1 MNKQPNYLAG
11 TVVEEFEIDESKV
24 VFRYPNMEDLDD
36 LLEYINS
43 LIEENTFICRKEKV
57 ERDDE
62 VDWLKNTLK
71 EIEEGRKVHL
81 VVEFDGKVMGSADVK
96 KKSGKQSHVGEL
108 GIGLRKEI
116 REKGIGVRLMK
127 ALIDEAESVLNTEI
141 LTLEVFEK
149 NKRARNLYE
158 KIGFKKAGEIQGK
171 FFQNGAYQNSI
182 LMELDL
188 RNRELKLQT
197 AFKKN

>member
-1 MNKQPNYLAG
+1 MNKQSGSLNG
-11 TVVEEFEIDESKV
+11 TVVKDFEIDESKV
-24 VFRYPNMEDLDD
+24 VFRYPNMEDIDD

-71 EIEEGRKVHL
+71 ETEEKRKVHL
-81 VVEFDGKVMGSADVK
+81 VVEFDDKVMGSADVK

-108 GIGLRKEI
+108 GIGLRREI

-127 ALIDEAESVLNTEI
+127 SLIDEAKSVLNLEI

-149 NKRARNLYE
+149 NKIAKNLYE
-158 KIGFKKAGEIQGK
+158 KVGFKKAGVIQDK
-171 FFQNGAYQNSI
+171 FFQNDEYQDSI
-182 LMELDL
+182 VMELDL
-188 RNRELKLQT
+188 RD
-197 AFKKN
+197 